1 MRGRRAV
8 VPLFTLM
15 LAALLE
21 LSSVA
26 ARSFTF
32 GDAEAAQA
40 PAATELTGVE
50 VGRNA
55 DGVTVTL
62 KGNGKLAYGTLQEA
76 DRPPLRLVVDFPGVR
91 PNVPPATP
99 GQGALRRVRVAL
111 NNPNP
116 LVTRVVLDLDVKV
129 TYSVKSSPDGREVT
143 VQLAGPAGEAAPVE
157 TTARAAAPVEA
168 TAPATGAA
176 SAASRLTGV
185 VVGSAPEGVTLTL
198 RGNGRLPMAEIEE
211 AKDAPAR
218 LVLSFPGVRPAVTAL
233 TNVKKGIVD
242 RVRVAAAT
250 GTPGTSRVV
259 VEMSKQYAYRVQPD
273 AANARNVVV
282 TIGDPAALG
291 STPADFTL
299 AKALTG
305 TSAPAAARAATA
317 TATAAAAAPAAS
329 VTRTARVEP
338 PVQERKAGDMAPR
351 RFTGHPISLD
361 FQGVDLRA
369 VLRTF
374 AEITGLNLVIDPE
387 VKGIVDVSLHEVP
400 WDHALDIILRANQL
414 DYTVEGT
421 IVRIAPIETLQ
432 KEGESRRKLAEEQA
446 LSGELVTVTKTLS
459 YAKAADLSALLLRT
473 ALTKRAS
480 IQVDPRTNNLI
491 ITDLQAGIDRTNAL
505 LVDLD
510 APQPQVEIE
519 ARIVRTTKS
528 FAKELGILWGFG
540 GSASPEFGNTTP
552 LSFPNTVQSLGKAG
566 HVNDQ
571 SADFAKLHLGALNGA
586 FQIDAALSALETDRK
601 VQILLKPRVVT
612 QNNIKATITRG
623 QEIPYTTLTSA
634 PSLGDNLIVQQVPQ
648 VSFKTAALTLAVL
661 PRISAS
667 GTVILEVD
675 VDNGSPGDV
684 ELNGNRSINTQR
696 VQTTVLVKDQGTTVI
711 GGIYETNELSQG
723 DRTPGLSRVP
733 FIGNLFKRNNSISD
747 EGELLIFITPRIL
760 KSGEAV
766 AAKTNPVNGAGK

>member
-8 VPLFTLM
+8 VPLITLM
-15 LAALLE
+15 LATLLE

-26 ARSFTF
+26 AKSITF
-32 GDAEAAQA
+32 GEAQAAQA

-129 TYSVKSSPDGREVT
+129 TYSVKASPDGREVT
-143 VQLAGPAGEAAPVE
+143 VVLAGPAGEQTAAEPARTAPV
-157 TTARAAAPVEA
+157 AAPVEA
-168 TAPATGAA
+168 APAAA
-176 SAASRLTGV
+176 TAVANRLTGV
-185 VVGSAPEGVTLTL
+185 AVGSAPEGVTLTL
-198 RGNGRLPMAEIEE
+198 RGNGKLPAAEIEE
-211 AKDAPAR
+211 GKDAPPR
-218 LVLSFPGVRPAVTAL
+218 LVLSFAGVRPATTAL
-233 TNVKKGIVD
+233 TNIKKGLVD
-242 RVRVAAAT
+242 RVRVAAN
-250 GTPGTSRVV
+250 GTPGSTRVV
-259 VEMSKQYAYRVQPD
+259 LEMTGQYAYRVQPD
-273 AANARNVVV
+273 AVNGRNVVV

-291 STPADFTL
+291 STPADFTV
-299 AKALTG
+299 AKSVG
-305 TSAPAAARAATA
+305 TAGATVSTAAVRTPAA
-317 TATAAAAAPAAS
+317 P
-329 VTRTARVEP
+329 VTRTTRTEP
-338 PVQERKAGDMAPR
+338 AVAERKAGDMTPR

-387 VKGIVDVSLHEVP
+387 VKGVVDVSLHEVP

-432 KEGESRRKLAEEQA
+432 KEGEARRKLADEQA

-459 YAKAADLSALLLRT
+459 YAKAADLAPLLLRT
-473 ALTKRAS
+473 ALTKRSS

-491 ITDLQAGIDRTNAL
+491 ITDLQSGIDRATAL

-510 APQPQVEIE
+510 APQAQVEIE
-519 ARIVRTTKS
+519 ARIVRTTKD
-528 FAKELGILWGFG
+528 FAKELGIQWGFG
-540 GSASPEFGNTTP
+540 GAAAPELGNTTP
-552 LSFPNTVQSLGKAG
+552 FAFPNSVRALGQAG
-566 HVNDQ
+566 SVNLQ
-571 SADFAKLHLGALNGA
+571 GADFGKISLGALNGA
-586 FQIDAALSALETDRK
+586 FSIDASLSALETEGK
-601 VQILLKPRVVT
+601 VQVLLKPRVVT

-623 QEIPYTTLTSA
+623 EEIPYTTLTA
-634 PSLGDNLIVQQVPQ
+634 IPQGGDGVNIVQQVPQ

-675 VDNGSPGDV
+675 VDNGSRGTVQP
-684 ELNGNRSINTQR
+684 NGNISVNTQR

-711 GGIYETNELSQG
+711 GGIYETLETRTQ

-733 FIGNLFKRNNSISD
+733 FIGNFFKRNESSSN
-747 EGELLIFITPRIL
+747 EGELLVFITPRIL
-760 KSGEAV
+760 KSAEAV
-766 AAKTNPVNGAGK
+766 TAQTNPVNGAGK

>member
-8 VPLFTLM
+8 VPLITLM
-15 LAALLE
+15 LATLLE

-26 ARSFTF
+26 AKSITF
-32 GDAEAAQA
+32 GEAQAAQA

-129 TYSVKSSPDGREVT
+129 TYSVKPSPDGREVT
-143 VQLAGPAGEAAPVE
+143 LVLASPSGEQTAADPAHAAPM
-157 TTARAAAPVEA
+157 AAPVEA
-168 TAPATGAA
+168 AAAAAPAVAN
-176 SAASRLTGV
+176 RLTGV
-185 VVGSAPEGVTLTL
+185 TVGSAPEGVTLTL
-198 RGNGRLPMAEIEE
+198 RGNGKLPAAEIEE
-211 AKDAPAR
+211 GKDAPPR
-218 LVLSFPGVRPAVTAL
+218 LVLSFAGVRPATTAL
-233 TNVKKGIVD
+233 TNIKKGLVD
-242 RVRVAAAT
+242 RVRVAAN
-250 GTPGTSRVV
+250 GTPGSTRVV
-259 VEMSKQYAYRVQPD
+259 LEMTGQYAYRVQPD
-273 AANARNVVV
+273 AVNGRNVVV

-291 STPADFTL
+291 STPADFTV
-299 AKALTG
+299 AKSVG
-305 TSAPAAARAATA
+305 TAGATVSTAAVRTPAA
-317 TATAAAAAPAAS
+317 P
-329 VTRTARVEP
+329 VTRTTRTEP
-338 PVQERKAGDMAPR
+338 AVAERKAGDMTPR

-387 VKGIVDVSLHEVP
+387 VKGVVDVSLHEVP

-421 IVRIAPIETLQ
+421 IVRIAPIDTLQ
-432 KEGESRRKLAEEQA
+432 KEGEARRRLADEQA

-459 YAKAADLSALLLRT
+459 YAKAADLAPLLLRT
-473 ALTKRAS
+473 ALTKRSS

-491 ITDLQAGIDRTNAL
+491 ITDLQSGIDRATAL

-510 APQPQVEIE
+510 APQAQVEIE
-519 ARIVRTTKS
+519 ARIVRTTKD
-528 FAKELGILWGFG
+528 FAKELGIQWGFG
-540 GSASPEFGNTTP
+540 GAAAPELGNTTP
-552 LSFPNTVQSLGKAG
+552 FAFPNSVRALGQAG
-566 HVNDQ
+566 SVNLQ
-571 SADFAKLHLGALNGA
+571 GADFGKISLGALNGA
-586 FQIDAALSALETDRK
+586 FSIDASLSALETEGK
-601 VQILLKPRVVT
+601 VQVLLKPRVVT

-623 QEIPYTTLTSA
+623 EEIPYTTLTA
-634 PSLGDNLIVQQVPQ
+634 IPQGGDGVNIVQQVPQ

-675 VDNGSPGDV
+675 VDNGSRGTV
-684 ELNGNRSINTQR
+684 QANGNISVNTQR

-711 GGIYETNELSQG
+711 GGIYETLETRTQ

-733 FIGNLFKRNNSISD
+733 FIGNFFKRNESSSN
-747 EGELLIFITPRIL
+747 EGELLVFITPRIL
-760 KSGEAV
+760 KSAEAV
-766 AAKTNPVNGAGK
+766 TAQTNPVNGAGK

>member
-1 MRGRRAV
+1 
-8 VPLFTLM
+8 M
-15 LAALLE
+15 LATLLE

-26 ARSFTF
+26 ARSVTF
-32 GDAEAAQA
+32 GEAQASQA

-62 KGNGKLAYGTLQEA
+62 RGNGKLAYGTLQEA

-129 TYSVKSSPDGREVT
+129 TYSVKASPDGREVT
-143 VQLAGPAGEAAPVE
+143 VVLAGPAGEQTAAEPSRS
-157 TTARAAAPVEA
+157 APAPVEA
-168 TAPATGAA
+168 SASSTPAAA
-176 SAASRLTGV
+176 TRLTGV
-185 VVGSAPEGVTLTL
+185 TVGSAPEGVTLTL
-198 RGNGRLPMAEIEE
+198 KGNGQLPVGEIEE
-211 AKDAPAR
+211 AKDAPPR
-218 LVLSFPGVRPAVTAL
+218 LVLSFPGVRPGVTAL
-233 TNVKKGIVD
+233 TTVKKGIVD
-242 RVRVAAAT
+242 RVRVAAAA
-250 GTPGTSRVV
+250 GSPGTTRVV
-259 VEMSKQYAYRVQPD
+259 VEMAKQYAYRVSPD
-273 AANARNVVV
+273 ATGRNVVV
-282 TIGDPAALG
+282 TVGDPSALG

-305 TSAPAAARAATA
+305 T
-317 TATAAAAAPAAS
+317 AAPAA
-329 VTRTARVEP
+329 TARVSTPAAPAAPLRTPRVEQQ
-338 PVQERKAGDMAPR
+338 VQERKAGDMAPR

-421 IVRIAPIETLQ
+421 IVRIAPIDTLQ
-432 KEGESRRKLAEEQA
+432 KEGEARRKLADEQA

-459 YAKAADLSALLLRT
+459 YAKAADVAPLLLRT

-491 ITDLQAGIDRTNAL
+491 ITDLQAGIDRSVAL

-519 ARIVRTTKS
+519 ARIVRTTKD
-528 FAKELGILWGFG
+528 FAKELGIQWGFG
-540 GSASPEFGNTTP
+540 GAAAPEFSNTTP
-552 LSFPNTVQSLGKAG
+552 LAFPNTIRSNGAAG
-566 HVNDQ
+566 SIDTQ
-571 SADFAKLHLGALNGA
+571 KDFAKISLGALNGA
-586 FQIDAALSALETDRK
+586 FGIDAALSALETEGK
-601 VQILLKPRVVT
+601 VQVLLKPRVVT

-623 QEIPYTTLTSA
+623 EEIPYTTLTAA
-634 PSLGDNLIVQQVPQ
+634 PAGGDGVSIIQQVPQ

-661 PRISAS
+661 PRISAT
-667 GTVILEVD
+667 GTVILEID
-675 VDNGSPGDV
+675 VDNGSRGTVQP
-684 ELNGNRSINTQR
+684 NGNISVNTQR

-711 GGIYETNELSQG
+711 GGIYETLETRQQ

-733 FIGNLFKRNNSISD
+733 FIGNLFKRNNSTSN
-747 EGELLIFITPRIL
+747 EGELLVFITPRIL
-760 KSGEAV
+760 KNAEAV
-766 AAKTNPVNGAGK
+766 TAQTNMINGAGK

>member
-8 VPLFTLM
+8 VPLLTLM
-15 LAALLE
+15 LATLLE

-26 ARSFTF
+26 AKSFTF
-32 GDAEAAQA
+32 GEAQAAQA

-62 KGNGKLAYGTLQEA
+62 RGNGRLAYGTLQEA

-129 TYSVKSSPDGREVT
+129 TYSVKASPDGREVT
-143 VQLAGPAGEAAPVE
+143 VVLAGPSGEQTAVE
-157 TTARAAAPVEA
+157 PSRSAPVEA
-168 TAPATGAA
+168 TPVAATTGAVA
-176 SAASRLTGV
+176 NRLTGV
-185 VVGSAPEGVTLTL
+185 AVGSAPEGVTLTL
-198 RGNGRLPMAEIEE
+198 RGNGKLPSAEVEE
-211 AKDAPAR
+211 AKDAPR
-218 LVLSFPGVRPAVTAL
+218 LVLSFAGVRPATSAL
-233 TNVKKGIVD
+233 TNIKKGLVE
-242 RVRVAAAT
+242 RVRVAANGA
-250 GTPGTSRVV
+250 PGSTRVV
-259 VEMSKQYAYRVQPD
+259 LEMSKQYAYRVQPD
-273 AANARNVVV
+273 AVNGRNVVV

-291 STPADFTL
+291 TTPADFTL
-299 AKALTG
+299 AKAVS
-305 TSAPAAARAATA
+305 TSG
-317 TATAAAAAPAAS
+317 ATAATVRTPAAT
-329 VTRTARVEP
+329 VTRTTRTEP
-338 PVQERKAGDMAPR
+338 TVAERKAGDMTPR

-387 VKGIVDVSLHEVP
+387 VKGVVDVSLHEVP

-421 IVRIAPIETLQ
+421 IVRIAPIETLRT
-432 KEGESRRKLAEEQA
+432 EGESRRKLAEEQA

-459 YAKAADLSALLLRT
+459 YAKAADVAPLLLRT
-473 ALTKRAS
+473 ALTKRSS

-491 ITDLQAGIDRTNAL
+491 ITDLQAGLDRAVTL

-519 ARIVRTTKS
+519 ARIVRTTKD
-528 FAKELGILWGFG
+528 FAKELGIQWGFG
-540 GSASPEFGNTTP
+540 GAAAPELGNTTP
-552 LSFPNTVQSLGKAG
+552 LAFPNSVRANGVAG
-566 HVNDQ
+566 STNQ
-571 SADFAKLHLGALNGA
+571 TGADFGKITLGALNGA
-586 FQIDAALSALETDRK
+586 LTIDAALSALETEGK
-601 VQILLKPRVVT
+601 VQVLLKPRVVT

-623 QEIPYTTLTSA
+623 EEIPYTTLTA
-634 PSLGDNLIVQQVPQ
+634 VPQGGDGIQIVQQVPQ
-648 VSFKTAALTLAVL
+648 VSFKIAALTLAVL

-675 VDNGSPGDV
+675 VDNGSRGTV
-684 ELNGNRSINTQR
+684 QANGNISVNTQR

-711 GGIYETNELSQG
+711 GGIYETLETRSQ

-733 FIGNLFKRNNSISD
+733 FIGNFFKRNSSSSN
-747 EGELLIFITPRIL
+747 EGELLVFITPRIL
-760 KSGEAV
+760 KNAEAV
-766 AAKTNPVNGAGK
+766 AAQTNPVNGAGK

>member
-8 VPLFTLM
+8 VPLITLM
-15 LAALLE
+15 LATLLE

-26 ARSFTF
+26 AKSITF
-32 GDAEAAQA
+32 GEAQASQA

-129 TYSVKSSPDGREVT
+129 TYSVKASPDGREVT
-143 VQLAGPAGEAAPVE
+143 VVLAGPAGEQTAAEPARTAPV
-157 TTARAAAPVEA
+157 AAPVEA
-168 TAPATGAA
+168 APAAA
-176 SAASRLTGV
+176 TAVANRLTGV
-185 VVGSAPEGVTLTL
+185 AVGSAPEGVTLTL
-198 RGNGRLPMAEIEE
+198 RGNGKLPVAEVEE
-211 AKDAPAR
+211 GKDAPR
-218 LVLSFPGVRPAVTAL
+218 LVLSFAGVRPATTAL
-233 TNVKKGIVD
+233 TNIKKGLVD
-242 RVRVAAAT
+242 RVRVAAN
-250 GTPGTSRVV
+250 GTPGSTRVV
-259 VEMSKQYAYRVQPD
+259 LEMTGQYAYRVQPD
-273 AANARNVVV
+273 AVNGRNVVV

-291 STPADFTL
+291 STPADFTV
-299 AKALTG
+299 AKSVG
-305 TSAPAAARAATA
+305 TAGATVSTAAVRTPAA
-317 TATAAAAAPAAS
+317 P
-329 VTRTARVEP
+329 VTRTTRTEP
-338 PVQERKAGDMAPR
+338 AVAERKAGDMTPR

-387 VKGIVDVSLHEVP
+387 VKGVVDVSLHEVP

-432 KEGESRRKLAEEQA
+432 KEGEARRKLADEQA

-459 YAKAADLSALLLRT
+459 YAKAADLAPLLLRT
-473 ALTKRAS
+473 ALTKRSS
-480 IQVDPRTNNLI
+480 IQVDPRTNNII
-491 ITDLQAGIDRTNAL
+491 ITDLQAGIDRAVAL

-519 ARIVRTTKS
+519 ARIVRTTKN
-528 FAKELGILWGFG
+528 FAKELGLQWNFG
-540 GSASPEFGNTTP
+540 GAAAPELGNTTP
-552 LSFPNTVQSLGKAG
+552 LAFPNSVRATARTANVNSQADTVGKISLGSL
-566 HVNDQ
+566 N
-571 SADFAKLHLGALNGA
+571 GALN
-586 FQIDAALSALETDRK
+586 IDVALSALETEGK
-601 VQILLKPRVVT
+601 VQVLLKPRVVT

-623 QEIPYTTLTSA
+623 EEIPYTTLTA
-634 PSLGDNLIVQQVPQ
+634 VPSGGDGFSIIQQVPQ
-648 VSFKTAALTLAVL
+648 VSFKVAALTLAVL

-675 VDNGSPGDV
+675 VDNGSRGTV
-684 ELNGNRSINTQR
+684 QANGNISVNTQR

-711 GGIYETNELSQG
+711 GGIYETLEARSQ

-733 FIGNLFKRNNSISD
+733 FIGSFFKRNESSSN

-760 KSGEAV
+760 KNAEAV
-766 AAKTNPVNGAGK
+766 AAQTNPVNGAGK

>member
-8 VPLFTLM
+8 VPLITLM
-15 LAALLE
+15 LATLLE

-26 ARSFTF
+26 AKSITF
-32 GDAEAAQA
+32 GEAQAAQA

-129 TYSVKSSPDGREVT
+129 TYSVKPSPDGREVT
-143 VQLAGPAGEAAPVE
+143 LVLASPSGEQTAAEPAHAAPM
-157 TTARAAAPVEA
+157 AAPVEA
-168 TAPATGAA
+168 APAAA
-176 SAASRLTGV
+176 AAPAVANRLTGV
-185 VVGSAPEGVTLTL
+185 TVGSAPEGVTLTL
-198 RGNGRLPMAEIEE
+198 RGNGKLPAAEIEE
-211 AKDAPAR
+211 GKDAPPR
-218 LVLSFPGVRPAVTAL
+218 LVLSFAGVRPATTAL
-233 TNVKKGIVD
+233 TNIKKGLVD
-242 RVRVAAAT
+242 RVRVAAN
-250 GTPGTSRVV
+250 GTPGSTRVV
-259 VEMSKQYAYRVQPD
+259 LEMTGQYAYRVQPD
-273 AANARNVVV
+273 AVNGRNVVV

-291 STPADFTL
+291 STPADFTV
-299 AKALTG
+299 AKSVG
-305 TSAPAAARAATA
+305 TAGATVSTAAVRTPAA
-317 TATAAAAAPAAS
+317 P
-329 VTRTARVEP
+329 VTRTTRTEP
-338 PVQERKAGDMAPR
+338 AVAERKAGDMTPR

-387 VKGIVDVSLHEVP
+387 VKGVVDVSLHEVP

-432 KEGESRRKLAEEQA
+432 KEGEARRKLADEQA

-459 YAKAADLSALLLRT
+459 YAKAADLAPLLLRT
-473 ALTKRAS
+473 ALTKRSS
-480 IQVDPRTNNLI
+480 IQVDPRTNNII
-491 ITDLQAGIDRTNAL
+491 ITDLQAGIDRAVAL
-505 LVDLD
+505 LIDLD

-519 ARIVRTTKS
+519 ARIVRTTKN
-528 FAKELGILWGFG
+528 FAKELGLQWNFG
-540 GSASPEFGNTTP
+540 GAAAPELGNTTP
-552 LSFPNTVQSLGKAG
+552 LAFPNSVRATARTANVNSQADTVGKISLGSL
-566 HVNDQ
+566 N
-571 SADFAKLHLGALNGA
+571 GALN
-586 FQIDAALSALETDRK
+586 IDVALSALETEGK

-623 QEIPYTTLTSA
+623 QEIPYTTLTAA
-634 PSLGDNLIVQQVPQ
+634 PQGGDGVTLVQQVPQ
-648 VSFKTAALTLAVL
+648 VSFKTAALTLQVL

-667 GTVILEVD
+667 GTVILDVD
-675 VDNGSPGDV
+675 VDNGSPGDI
-684 ELNGNRSINTQR
+684 EANGNRSINTQR

-711 GGIYETNELSQG
+711 GGIYETLEARSQ

-733 FIGNLFKRNNSISD
+733 FIGSFFKRNESSSN

-760 KSGEAV
+760 KNAEAV
-766 AAKTNPVNGAGK
+766 AAQTNPVNGAGK

>member
-8 VPLFTLM
+8 VPLLTLM
-15 LAALLE
+15 LATLLE

-26 ARSFTF
+26 AKSFTF
-32 GDAEAAQA
+32 GEAQAAQA

-129 TYSVKSSPDGREVT
+129 TYSVKASPDGREVT
-143 VQLAGPAGEAAPVE
+143 VVLAGPASEQTAVEPARPAP
-157 TTARAAAPVEA
+157 TMAAPVEA
-168 TAPATGAA
+168 APAAPAA
-176 SAASRLTGV
+176 TAAANRLTGV
-185 VVGSAPEGVTLTL
+185 VVGSAPEGVTLSL
-198 RGNGRLPMAEIEE
+198 RGNGKLPVAEVEE

-218 LVLSFPGVRPAVTAL
+218 LVLTFPGVRPTVAPSTI
-233 TNVKKGIVD
+233 VKKGVVD
-242 RVRVAAAT
+242 RVRVAAAN
-250 GTPGTSRVV
+250 GSSRVT

-273 AANARNVVV
+273 AVNPRNVVV

-291 STPADFTL
+291 TTPADFTL
-299 AKALTG
+299 AKAVAT
-305 TSAPAAARAATA
+305 TSAPVASATVRTATPAPAARA
-317 TATAAAAAPAAS
+317 S
-329 VTRTARVEP
+329 RMEP
-338 PVQERKAGDMAPR
+338 TVQERKAGDMTPR

-387 VKGIVDVSLHEVP
+387 VKGVVDVSLHEVP

-432 KEGESRRKLAEEQA
+432 KEGESRRRLADEQA

-459 YAKAADLSALLLRT
+459 YAKAADLAPLLLRT
-473 ALTKRAS
+473 ALTKRSS

-491 ITDLQAGIDRTNAL
+491 ITDLQAGIDRATAL

-519 ARIVRTTKS
+519 ARIVRTTKD
-528 FAKELGILWGFG
+528 FAKELGIQWGFG
-540 GSASPEFGNTTP
+540 GAAAPELGNTTP
-552 LSFPNTVQSLGKAG
+552 FAFPNSIRAGATAGKANQATENFG
-566 HVNDQ
+566 
-571 SADFAKLHLGALNGA
+571 KITLGSLNGA
-586 FQIDAALSALETDRK
+586 FGIDAALSALETDGK
-601 VQILLKPRVVT
+601 VQVLLKPRVVT

-623 QEIPYTTLTSA
+623 EEIPYVTLTA
-634 PSLGDNLIVQQVPQ
+634 PPAGGDGVTIVQQVPQ
-648 VSFKTAALTLAVL
+648 VSFKVAALTLAVL

-675 VDNGSPGDV
+675 VDNGSRGF
-684 ELNGNRSINTQR
+684 EQRNGNVSINTQR

-711 GGIYETNELSQG
+711 GGIYETLETNIQN
-723 DRTPGLSRVP
+723 RTPGLSRVP
-733 FIGNLFKRNNSISD
+733 FIGNFFKRSNTTSN
-747 EGELLIFITPRIL
+747 EGELLVFITPRIL
-760 KSGEAV
+760 KNAEAV
-766 AAKTNPVNGAGK
+766 AAQTNPVTGAGK

>member
-8 VPLFTLM
+8 VPLITLM
-15 LAALLE
+15 LATLLE

-26 ARSFTF
+26 AKSITF
-32 GDAEAAQA
+32 GEAQAAQA

-129 TYSVKSSPDGREVT
+129 TYSVKASPDGREVT
-143 VQLAGPAGEAAPVE
+143 VVLAGPSGEQTAVEPARSAPM
-157 TTARAAAPVEA
+157 AAPVEA
-168 TAPATGAA
+168 APAAATA
-176 SAASRLTGV
+176 SAVANRLTAV
-185 VVGSAPEGVTLTL
+185 TVGSAPEGVTLTL
-198 RGNGRLPMAEIEE
+198 RGNGKLPAAEVEE
-211 AKDAPAR
+211 GKDAPPR
-218 LVLSFPGVRPAVTAL
+218 LVLSFAGVRPATTAL
-233 TNVKKGIVD
+233 TNIKKGLVD
-242 RVRVAAAT
+242 RVRVAAN
-250 GTPGTSRVV
+250 GTPGSTRVV
-259 VEMSKQYAYRVQPD
+259 LEMTGQYAYRVQPD
-273 AANARNVVV
+273 AVNGRNVVV

-299 AKALTG
+299 ARSVT
-305 TSAPAAARAATA
+305 TSATPAAAATVR
-317 TATAAAAAPAAS
+317 TTAAP
-329 VTRTARVEP
+329 VTRTARTEP
-338 PVQERKAGDMAPR
+338 PVAERKAGDMSPR

-387 VKGIVDVSLHEVP
+387 VKGVVDVSLHEVP

-432 KEGESRRKLAEEQA
+432 KEGEARRKLADEQA

-459 YAKAADLSALLLRT
+459 YAKAADLAPLLLRT
-473 ALTKRAS
+473 ALTKRSS

-491 ITDLQAGIDRTNAL
+491 ITDLQAGIDRAVML

-519 ARIVRTTKS
+519 ARIVRTTKD
-528 FAKELGILWGFG
+528 FAKELGIQWGFSG
-540 GSASPEFGNTTP
+540 TAAPELGNTTP
-552 LSFPNTVQSLGKAG
+552 FAFPNTIRSGATAGKANQDVENFG
-566 HVNDQ
+566 KI
-571 SADFAKLHLGALNGA
+571 SLGALNGA
-586 FQIDAALSALETDRK
+586 FGIDAALSALETDGK
-601 VQILLKPRVVT
+601 VQVLLKPRVVT

-623 QEIPYTTLTSA
+623 EEIPYTTLTA
-634 PSLGDNLIVQQVPQ
+634 VPQGGDGFSIIQQVPQ
-648 VSFKTAALTLAVL
+648 VSFKVAALTLAVL

-675 VDNGSPGDV
+675 VDNGSRGTV
-684 ELNGNRSINTQR
+684 QANGNISVNTQR

-711 GGIYETNELSQG
+711 GGIYETLETRTQ

-733 FIGNLFKRNNSISD
+733 FIGNFFKRNESSSN
-747 EGELLIFITPRIL
+747 EGELLVFITPRIL
-760 KSGEAV
+760 KSAEAV
-766 AAKTNPVNGAGK
+766 TAQTNPVNGAGK

>member
-32 GDAEAAQA
+32 GEVQAAQA

-143 VQLAGPAGEAAPVE
+143 VQLAGPAGDAAPVE

-168 TAPATGAA
+168 AAPATGAA
-176 SAASRLTGV
+176 AAASRLTGV

-198 RGNGRLPMAEIEE
+198 RGNGRLPAAEVEE
-211 AKDAPAR
+211 SKDAPAR
-218 LVLSFPGVRPAVTAL
+218 LVLSFPGVRPGVTAL

-242 RVRVAAAT
+242 RVRVAAAS
-250 GTPGTSRVV
+250 GSPGTTRVV

-273 AANARNVVV
+273 AANARNLVV

-305 TSAPAAARAATA
+305 TSAPAAARAT
-317 TATAAAAAPAAS
+317 TAAAPATSA
-329 VTRTARVEP
+329 ARAAQP
-338 PVQERKAGDMAPR
+338 QVQERKAGDMGPR

-421 IVRIAPIETLQ
+421 IVRIAPIDTLQ

-459 YAKAADLSALLLRT
+459 YAKAADLTNLLVRT

-491 ITDLQAGIDRTNAL
+491 ITDLQAGIDRANQL

-528 FAKELGILWGFG
+528 FAKELGILWGFS
-540 GSASPEFGNTTP
+540 GSAAPEFGNTTP
-552 LSFPNTVQSLGKAG
+552 LSFPNTVRSFGQAG
-566 HVNDQ
+566 SVNDQ
-571 SADFAKLHLGALNGA
+571 SADFAKIRLGALNGA
-586 FQIDAALSALETDRK
+586 FTIDAALSALETDRK
-601 VQILLKPRVVT
+601 IQILLKPRVVT

-623 QEIPYTTLTSA
+623 QEIPYTTLSA
-634 PSLGDNLIVQQVPQ
+634 SPGLGDSLIVQQVPQ

-675 VDNGSPGDV
+675 VDNGSPGDI

-711 GGIYETNELSQG
+711 GGIYETNELHQG

-747 EGELLIFITPRIL
+747 EGELLVFITPRIL
-760 KSGEAV
+760 KNAEAV

>member
-8 VPLFTLM
+8 VPLITLM
-15 LAALLE
+15 LATLLE

-26 ARSFTF
+26 AKSVTF
-32 GDAEAAQA
+32 GEAQASQA

-129 TYSVKSSPDGREVT
+129 TYSVKASPDGREVT
-143 VQLAGPAGEAAPVE
+143 VVLAGPAGEQTAAEPARTAPV
-157 TTARAAAPVEA
+157 AAPVEA
-168 TAPATGAA
+168 APAAA
-176 SAASRLTGV
+176 TAVANRLTGV
-185 VVGSAPEGVTLTL
+185 AVGSAPEGVTLTL
-198 RGNGRLPMAEIEE
+198 RGNGKLPVAEVEE
-211 AKDAPAR
+211 GKDAPR
-218 LVLSFPGVRPAVTAL
+218 LVLSFAGVRPATTAL
-233 TNVKKGIVD
+233 TNIKKGLVD
-242 RVRVAAAT
+242 RVRVAAN
-250 GTPGTSRVV
+250 GTPGSTRVV
-259 VEMSKQYAYRVQPD
+259 LEMTGQYAYRVQPD
-273 AANARNVVV
+273 AVNGRNVVV

-291 STPADFTL
+291 STPADFTV
-299 AKALTG
+299 AKSVG
-305 TSAPAAARAATA
+305 TAGATVSTAAVRTPAA
-317 TATAAAAAPAAS
+317 P
-329 VTRTARVEP
+329 VTRTTRTEP
-338 PVQERKAGDMAPR
+338 AVAERKAGDMTPR

-387 VKGIVDVSLHEVP
+387 VKGVVDVSLHEVP

-432 KEGESRRKLAEEQA
+432 KEGEARRKLADEQA

-459 YAKAADLSALLLRT
+459 YAKAADLAPLLLRT
-473 ALTKRAS
+473 ALTKRSS
-480 IQVDPRTNNLI
+480 IQVDPRTNNII
-491 ITDLQAGIDRTNAL
+491 ITDLQAGIDRAVAL

-519 ARIVRTTKS
+519 ARIVRTTKN
-528 FAKELGILWGFG
+528 FAKELGLQWNFG
-540 GSASPEFGNTTP
+540 GAAAPELGNTTP
-552 LSFPNTVQSLGKAG
+552 LAFPNSVRATARTANVNSQADTVGKISLGSL
-566 HVNDQ
+566 N
-571 SADFAKLHLGALNGA
+571 GALN
-586 FQIDAALSALETDRK
+586 IDVALSALETEGK

-623 QEIPYTTLTSA
+623 QEIPYTTLTAA
-634 PSLGDNLIVQQVPQ
+634 PQGGDGVTLVQQVPQ
-648 VSFKTAALTLAVL
+648 VSFKTAALTLQVL

-667 GTVILEVD
+667 GTVILDVD
-675 VDNGSPGDV
+675 VDNGSPGDI
-684 ELNGNRSINTQR
+684 EANGNRSINTQR

-711 GGIYETNELSQG
+711 GGIYETLEARSQ

-733 FIGNLFKRNNSISD
+733 FIGSFFKRNESSSN

-760 KSGEAV
+760 KNAEAV
-766 AAKTNPVNGAGK
+766 AAQTNPVNGAGK

>member
-8 VPLFTLM
+8 VPLLTLM
-15 LAALLE
+15 LASLLE

-26 ARSFTF
+26 AKSFTF
-32 GDAEAAQA
+32 GEAQASQA

-62 KGNGKLAYGTLQEA
+62 KGNGRLAYGTLQEA

-129 TYSVKSSPDGREVT
+129 TYSVKASPDGREVT
-143 VQLAGPAGEAAPVE
+143 VVLAGPSGELTAATPSMAVPVEAAP
-157 TTARAAAPVEA
+157 AAG
-168 TAPATGAA
+168 TGAVA
-176 SAASRLTGV
+176 NRLTGV
-185 VVGSAPEGVTLTL
+185 AVGSAPEGVTLTL
-198 RGNGRLPMAEIEE
+198 RGNGKLPAAEVEE
-211 AKDAPAR
+211 AKDGPPR
-218 LVLSFPGVRPAVTAL
+218 LVLSFAGVRPATSAL
-233 TNVKKGIVD
+233 TNIKKGLVD
-242 RVRVAAAT
+242 RVRVAAN
-250 GTPGTSRVV
+250 GTPGSTRVV
-259 VEMSKQYAYRVQPD
+259 LEMSKQYAYRVQPD
-273 AANARNVVV
+273 AVNGRNVVV

-291 STPADFTL
+291 TTPADFTL
-299 AKALTG
+299 AKALT
-305 TSAPAAARAATA
+305 TSAAPTAAVRTPAAA
-317 TATAAAAAPAAS
+317 
-329 VTRTARVEP
+329 VTRTTRTEP
-338 PVQERKAGDMAPR
+338 TVAERKAGDMSPR

-387 VKGIVDVSLHEVP
+387 VKGVVDVSLHEVP

-432 KEGESRRKLAEEQA
+432 KEGESRRKLADEQA
-446 LSGELVTVTKTLS
+446 LSGELVTITKTLS
-459 YAKAADLSALLLRT
+459 YAKAADLAPLLLRT
-473 ALTKRAS
+473 ALTKRSS

-491 ITDLQAGIDRTNAL
+491 ITDLQAGIDRAMTL

-519 ARIVRTTKS
+519 ARIVRTTKD
-528 FAKELGILWGFG
+528 FAKELGIQWGFG
-540 GSASPEFGNTTP
+540 GAAAPELGNTTP
-552 LSFPNTVQSLGKAG
+552 FAFPNSVRANGNAG
-566 HVNDQ
+566 AVNQ
-571 SADFAKLHLGALNGA
+571 QGADFGRITLGALNGA
-586 FQIDAALSALETDRK
+586 FTIDAALSALETDGK
-601 VQILLKPRVVT
+601 VQVLLKPRVVT

-623 QEIPYTTLTSA
+623 EEIPYTTLTA
-634 PSLGDNLIVQQVPQ
+634 IPQGGDGVNIVQQVPQ
-648 VSFKTAALTLAVL
+648 VSFKTAALSLAVL

-675 VDNGSPGDV
+675 VDNGSRGTV
-684 ELNGNRSINTQR
+684 QANGNISVNTQR

-711 GGIYETNELSQG
+711 GGIYETLETRSQ

-733 FIGNLFKRNNSISD
+733 FIGSFFKRNSSSSN
-747 EGELLIFITPRIL
+747 EGELLVFITPRIL
-760 KSGEAV
+760 KNAEAV
-766 AAKTNPVNGAGK
+766 AAQTNPVIGAGK

>member
-8 VPLFTLM
+8 VPLITLM
-15 LAALLE
+15 LATLLE

-26 ARSFTF
+26 AKSVTF
-32 GDAEAAQA
+32 GEAQASQA

-129 TYSVKSSPDGREVT
+129 TYSVKPSPDGREVT
-143 VQLAGPAGEAAPVE
+143 LVLASPSGEQTAAEPAHAAPM
-157 TTARAAAPVEA
+157 AAPVEA
-168 TAPATGAA
+168 AAAAAPAVAN
-176 SAASRLTGV
+176 RLTGV
-185 VVGSAPEGVTLTL
+185 TVGSAPEGVTLTL
-198 RGNGRLPMAEIEE
+198 RGNGKLPAAEIEE
-211 AKDAPAR
+211 GKDAPPR
-218 LVLSFPGVRPAVTAL
+218 LVLSFAGVRPATTAL
-233 TNVKKGIVD
+233 TNIKKGLVD
-242 RVRVAAAT
+242 RVRVAAN
-250 GTPGTSRVV
+250 GTPGSTRVV
-259 VEMSKQYAYRVQPD
+259 LEMTGQYAYRVQPD
-273 AANARNVVV
+273 AVNGRNVVV

-291 STPADFTL
+291 STPADFTV
-299 AKALTG
+299 AKSVG
-305 TSAPAAARAATA
+305 TAGATVSTAAVRTPAA
-317 TATAAAAAPAAS
+317 P
-329 VTRTARVEP
+329 VTRTTRTEP
-338 PVQERKAGDMAPR
+338 AVAERKAGDMTPR

-387 VKGIVDVSLHEVP
+387 VKGVVDVSLHEVP

-432 KEGESRRKLAEEQA
+432 KEGEARRKLADEQA

-459 YAKAADLSALLLRT
+459 YAKAADLAPLLLRT
-473 ALTKRAS
+473 ALTKRSS
-480 IQVDPRTNNLI
+480 IQVDPRTNNII
-491 ITDLQAGIDRTNAL
+491 ITDLQAGIDRAVAL
-505 LVDLD
+505 LIDLD

-519 ARIVRTTKS
+519 ARIVRTTKN
-528 FAKELGILWGFG
+528 FAKELGLQWNFG
-540 GSASPEFGNTTP
+540 GAAAPELGNTTP
-552 LSFPNTVQSLGKAG
+552 LAFPNSVRATARTANVNSQADTVGKISLGSL
-566 HVNDQ
+566 N
-571 SADFAKLHLGALNGA
+571 GALN
-586 FQIDAALSALETDRK
+586 IDVALSALETEGK

-623 QEIPYTTLTSA
+623 QEIPYTTLTAA
-634 PSLGDNLIVQQVPQ
+634 PQGGDGVTLVQQVPQ
-648 VSFKTAALTLAVL
+648 VSFKTAALTLQVL

-667 GTVILEVD
+667 GTVILDVD
-675 VDNGSPGDV
+675 VDNGSPGDI
-684 ELNGNRSINTQR
+684 EANGNRSINTQR

-711 GGIYETNELSQG
+711 GGIYETLEARSQ

-733 FIGNLFKRNNSISD
+733 FIGSFFKRNESSSN

-760 KSGEAV
+760 KNAEAV
-766 AAKTNPVNGAGK
+766 AAQTNPVNGAGK

>member
-1 MRGRRAV
+1 
-8 VPLFTLM
+8 
-15 LAALLE
+15 

-26 ARSFTF
+26 AKSFTF
-32 GDAEAAQA
+32 GEAQAAQA

-62 KGNGKLAYGTLQEA
+62 RGNGKLAYGTLQEA

-129 TYSVKSSPDGREVT
+129 TYSVKASPDGREVT
-143 VQLAGPAGEAAPVE
+143 VQLAGPSSEQTAVEPARPAP
-157 TTARAAAPVEA
+157 TMAAPVEA
-168 TAPATGAA
+168 TPVAPAATAA
-176 SAASRLTGV
+176 ANRLTGV

-198 RGNGRLPMAEIEE
+198 RGNGKLPVAEVSE
-211 AKDAPAR
+211 AQDAPAR

-233 TNVKKGIVD
+233 TNVKKGVVD
-242 RVRVAAAT
+242 RVRVAAN
-250 GTPGTSRVV
+250 GTPGSTRVV

-273 AANARNVVV
+273 AVNPRNVVV

-299 AKALTG
+299 AKAVTA
-305 TSAPAAARAATA
+305 TSAAPTAGASATVR
-317 TATAAAAAPAAS
+317 TPAAS
-329 VTRTARVEP
+329 VTRTTRTEP
-338 PVQERKAGDMAPR
+338 TVQERKAGDMTPR

-387 VKGIVDVSLHEVP
+387 VKGVVDVSLHEVP

-421 IVRIAPIETLQ
+421 IVRIAPIETLRT
-432 KEGESRRKLAEEQA
+432 EGEARRKLAEEQA

-459 YAKAADLSALLLRT
+459 YAKAADIAPLLLRT
-473 ALTKRAS
+473 ALTKRSS

-491 ITDLQAGIDRTNAL
+491 ITDLQAGIDRSTAL
-505 LVDLD
+505 LLDLD

-519 ARIVRTTKS
+519 ARIVRTTKD
-528 FAKELGILWGFG
+528 FAKELGIQWGFG
-540 GSASPEFGNTTP
+540 AAAAPELGNTTP
-552 LSFPNTVQSLGKAG
+552 FAFPNTVRAG
-566 HVNDQ
+566 GSAGSVNQ
-571 SADFAKLHLGALNGA
+571 TGADFGKISLGALNGA
-586 FQIDAALSALETDRK
+586 FGIDASLSALETEGK
-601 VQILLKPRVVT
+601 VQVLLKPRVVT

-623 QEIPYTTLTSA
+623 EEIPYTTLTA
-634 PSLGDNLIVQQVPQ
+634 VPSGGDGFSIIQQVPQ
-648 VSFKTAALTLAVL
+648 VSFKIAALTLAVL

-675 VDNGSPGDV
+675 VDNGSRGTIQA
-684 ELNGNRSINTQR
+684 NGNISVNTQR

-711 GGIYETNELSQG
+711 GGIYETLETRIQ

-733 FIGNLFKRNNSISD
+733 FIGNFFKRNQNTSN
-747 EGELLIFITPRIL
+747 EGELLVFITPRIL
-760 KSGEAV
+760 KSAEAV
-766 AAKTNPVNGAGK
+766 TARTNPVNGAGK

>member
-8 VPLFTLM
+8 VPLLTLM
-15 LAALLE
+15 LATLLE

-26 ARSFTF
+26 AKSFTF
-32 GDAEAAQA
+32 GEAQASQA

-62 KGNGKLAYGTLQEA
+62 KGNGRLAYGTLQEA

-91 PNVPPATP
+91 PNVAAATP

-129 TYSVKSSPDGREVT
+129 TYSVKASPDGREVM
-143 VQLAGPAGEAAPVE
+143 VVLAGPSGEQTAVEPARSAPM
-157 TTARAAAPVEA
+157 AAPVEA
-168 TAPATGAA
+168 APAAGAVA
-176 SAASRLTGV
+176 NRLTGV
-185 VVGSAPEGVTLTL
+185 TVGSAPEGVTLTL
-198 RGNGRLPMAEIEE
+198 RGNGKLPAAAVEE
-211 AKDAPAR
+211 GKDAPPR
-218 LVLSFPGVRPAVTAL
+218 LVLSFAGVRPATAAL
-233 TNVKKGIVD
+233 TNVKKGLVD
-242 RVRVAAAT
+242 RVRVAANGA
-250 GTPGTSRVV
+250 PGSTRVV
-259 VEMSKQYAYRVQPD
+259 LEMSKQYAYRVQPD
-273 AANARNVVV
+273 AVSGRNVVV

-299 AKALTG
+299 AQGLT
-305 TSAPAAARAATA
+305 TSGATATVRTPAAA
-317 TATAAAAAPAAS
+317 
-329 VTRTARVEP
+329 VTRTTRTEP
-338 PVQERKAGDMAPR
+338 TVTERKAGDMTPR
-351 RFTGHPISLD
+351 KFTGHPISLD

-387 VKGIVDVSLHEVP
+387 VKGVVDVSLHEVP

-421 IVRIAPIETLQ
+421 IVRIAPIETLRT
-432 KEGESRRKLAEEQA
+432 EGESRRKLAEEQA
-446 LSGELVTVTKTLS
+446 LSGELLTVTKTLS
-459 YAKAADLSALLLRT
+459 YAKAADLAPLLLRT
-473 ALTKRAS
+473 ALTKRSS

-491 ITDLQAGIDRTNAL
+491 ITDLQAGIDRAVAL

-510 APQPQVEIE
+510 VPQPQVEIE
-519 ARIVRTTKS
+519 ARIVRTTKD
-528 FAKELGILWGFG
+528 FAKELGIQWGFG
-540 GSASPEFGNTTP
+540 GAAAPELGNTTP
-552 LSFPNTVQSLGKAG
+552 FAFPNSVRANGVAG
-566 HVNDQ
+566 SVNQ
-571 SADFAKLHLGALNGA
+571 TGADFGKITLGALNGA
-586 FQIDAALSALETDRK
+586 FTIDAALSALETEGK
-601 VQILLKPRVVT
+601 VQVLLKPRVVT

-623 QEIPYTTLTSA
+623 EEIPYTTLTAVPQGGEGIS
-634 PSLGDNLIVQQVPQ
+634 ITQQVPQ
-648 VSFKTAALTLAVL
+648 VSFKVAALTLAVL

-675 VDNGSPGDV
+675 VDNGSRGTV
-684 ELNGNRSINTQR
+684 QANGNISVNTQR

-711 GGIYETNELSQG
+711 GGIYETLESRTQ

-733 FIGNLFKRNNSISD
+733 FIGSFFKRNTSNSN
-747 EGELLIFITPRIL
+747 EGELLVFITPRIL
-760 KSGEAV
+760 KNTEV
-766 AAKTNPVNGAGK
+766 AAAQTNPVNGAGK

>member
-8 VPLFTLM
+8 VPLITLM
-15 LAALLE
+15 LATLLE

-26 ARSFTF
+26 AKSITF
-32 GDAEAAQA
+32 GEAQAAQA

-129 TYSVKSSPDGREVT
+129 TYSVKPSPDGREVT
-143 VQLAGPAGEAAPVE
+143 LVLASPSGEQTAAEPAHAAPM
-157 TTARAAAPVEA
+157 AAPVEA
-168 TAPATGAA
+168 AAATAPAVAN
-176 SAASRLTGV
+176 RLTGV
-185 VVGSAPEGVTLTL
+185 TVGSAPEGVTLTL
-198 RGNGRLPMAEIEE
+198 RGNGKLPAAEIEE
-211 AKDAPAR
+211 GKDAPPR
-218 LVLSFPGVRPAVTAL
+218 LVLSFAGVRPATTAL
-233 TNVKKGIVD
+233 TNIKKGLVD
-242 RVRVAAAT
+242 RVRVAAN
-250 GTPGTSRVV
+250 GTPGSTRVV
-259 VEMSKQYAYRVQPD
+259 LEMTGQYAYRVQPD
-273 AANARNVVV
+273 AVNGRNVVV

-291 STPADFTL
+291 STPADFTV
-299 AKALTG
+299 AKSVG
-305 TSAPAAARAATA
+305 TAGATVSTAAVRTPAA
-317 TATAAAAAPAAS
+317 P
-329 VTRTARVEP
+329 VTRTTRTEP
-338 PVQERKAGDMAPR
+338 AVAERKAGDMTPR

-387 VKGIVDVSLHEVP
+387 VKGVVDVSLHEVP

-432 KEGESRRKLAEEQA
+432 KEGEARRKLADEQA

-459 YAKAADLSALLLRT
+459 YAKAADLAPLLLRT
-473 ALTKRAS
+473 ALTKRSS
-480 IQVDPRTNNLI
+480 IQVDPRTNNII
-491 ITDLQAGIDRTNAL
+491 ITDLQAGIDRAVAL
-505 LVDLD
+505 LIDLD

-519 ARIVRTTKS
+519 ARIVRTTKN
-528 FAKELGILWGFG
+528 FAKELGLQWNFG
-540 GSASPEFGNTTP
+540 GAAAPELGNTTP
-552 LSFPNTVQSLGKAG
+552 LAFPNSVRATARTANVNSQADTVGKISLGSL
-566 HVNDQ
+566 N
-571 SADFAKLHLGALNGA
+571 GALN
-586 FQIDAALSALETDRK
+586 IDVALSALETEGK

-623 QEIPYTTLTSA
+623 QEIPYTTLTAA
-634 PSLGDNLIVQQVPQ
+634 PQGGDGVTLVQQVPQ
-648 VSFKTAALTLAVL
+648 VSFKTAALTLQVL

-667 GTVILEVD
+667 GTVILDVD
-675 VDNGSPGDV
+675 VDNGSPGDI
-684 ELNGNRSINTQR
+684 EANGNRSINTQR

-711 GGIYETNELSQG
+711 GGIYETLEARSQ

-733 FIGNLFKRNNSISD
+733 FIGSFFKRNESSSN

-760 KSGEAV
+760 KNAEAV
-766 AAKTNPVNGAGK
+766 AAQTNPVNGAGK

>member
-8 VPLFTLM
+8 VPLLTLM
-15 LAALLE
+15 LATLLE

-26 ARSFTF
+26 AKSFTF
-32 GDAEAAQA
+32 GEAQAAQA

-129 TYSVKSSPDGREVT
+129 TYSVKASPDGREVT
-143 VQLAGPAGEAAPVE
+143 VVLAGPSSEQTAVEPARPAP
-157 TTARAAAPVEA
+157 TMAAPVEA
-168 TAPATGAA
+168 TPVA
-176 SAASRLTGV
+176 SAVANRLTGV
-185 VVGSAPEGVTLTL
+185 AVGSAPEGVTLTL
-198 RGNGRLPMAEIEE
+198 RGNGKLPVAEVEE

-218 LVLSFPGVRPAVTAL
+218 LVLTFAGVRPAVTAL
-233 TNVKKGIVD
+233 TNVKKGVVD
-242 RVRVAAAT
+242 RVRVAGNGA
-250 GTPGTSRVV
+250 PGSTRVV

-273 AANARNVVV
+273 AVNPRNVVV
-282 TIGDPAALG
+282 TIGDPASLG

-299 AKALTG
+299 AKAVA
-305 TSAPAAARAATA
+305 TS
-317 TATAAAAAPAAS
+317 AAPAATA
-329 VTRTARVEP
+329 VVRTPAAPVARTTRTEP
-338 PVQERKAGDMAPR
+338 TVQERKAGDMSPR

-387 VKGIVDVSLHEVP
+387 VKGVVDVSLHEVP

-432 KEGESRRKLAEEQA
+432 KEGEARRRLADEQA

-459 YAKAADLSALLLRT
+459 YAKAADLAPLLLRT
-473 ALTKRAS
+473 ALTKRSS

-491 ITDLQAGIDRTNAL
+491 ITDLQAGIDRAWAL

-519 ARIVRTTKS
+519 ARIVRTTKD
-528 FAKELGILWGFG
+528 FAKELGIQWGFG
-540 GSASPEFGNTTP
+540 AAAAPELGNTTP
-552 LSFPNTVQSLGKAG
+552 FAFPNTIRAG
-566 HVNDQ
+566 GTAGTVNQ
-571 SADFAKLHLGALNGA
+571 GGADFGKISLGALNGA
-586 FQIDAALSALETDRK
+586 FSIDASLSALETEGK
-601 VQILLKPRVVT
+601 VQVLLKPRVVT

-623 QEIPYTTLTSA
+623 EEIPYTTLTA
-634 PSLGDNLIVQQVPQ
+634 VPSGGDGFSIVQQVPQ
-648 VSFKTAALTLAVL
+648 VSFKIAALTLAVL

-675 VDNGSPGDV
+675 VDNGSRGTV
-684 ELNGNRSINTQR
+684 QANGNISVNTQR

-711 GGIYETNELSQG
+711 GGIYETLETRIQE
-723 DRTPGLSRVP
+723 RTPGLSRVP
-733 FIGNLFKRNNSISD
+733 FIGNFFKRNTSTSN
-747 EGELLIFITPRIL
+747 EGELLVFITPRIL
-760 KSGEAV
+760 KSAEAV
-766 AAKTNPVNGAGK
+766 TARTNPVNGAGK

>member
-8 VPLFTLM
+8 VPLITLM
-15 LAALLE
+15 LATLLE

-26 ARSFTF
+26 AKSITF
-32 GDAEAAQA
+32 GEAQASQA

-129 TYSVKSSPDGREVT
+129 TYSVKASPDGREVT
-143 VQLAGPAGEAAPVE
+143 VVLAGPAGEQTAAEPARTAPV
-157 TTARAAAPVEA
+157 AAPVEA
-168 TAPATGAA
+168 APAAA
-176 SAASRLTGV
+176 TAVANRLTGV
-185 VVGSAPEGVTLTL
+185 AVGSAPEGVTLTL
-198 RGNGRLPMAEIEE
+198 RGNGKLPVAEVEE
-211 AKDAPAR
+211 GKDAPR
-218 LVLSFPGVRPAVTAL
+218 LVLSFAGVRPATTAL
-233 TNVKKGIVD
+233 TNIKKGLVD
-242 RVRVAAAT
+242 RVRVAAN
-250 GTPGTSRVV
+250 GTPGSTRVV
-259 VEMSKQYAYRVQPD
+259 LEMTGQYAYRVQPD
-273 AANARNVVV
+273 AVNGRNVVV

-291 STPADFTL
+291 STPADFTV
-299 AKALTG
+299 AKSVG
-305 TSAPAAARAATA
+305 TAGATVSTAAVRTPAA
-317 TATAAAAAPAAS
+317 P
-329 VTRTARVEP
+329 VTRTTRTEP
-338 PVQERKAGDMAPR
+338 AVAERKAGDMTPR

-387 VKGIVDVSLHEVP
+387 VKGVVDVSLHEVP

-432 KEGESRRKLAEEQA
+432 KEGEARRKLADEQA

-459 YAKAADLSALLLRT
+459 YAKAADLAPLLLRT
-473 ALTKRAS
+473 ALTKRSS
-480 IQVDPRTNNLI
+480 IQVDPRTNNII
-491 ITDLQAGIDRTNAL
+491 ITDLQAGIDRAVAL

-519 ARIVRTTKS
+519 ARIVRTTKN
-528 FAKELGILWGFG
+528 FAKELGLQWNFG
-540 GSASPEFGNTTP
+540 GAAAPELGNTTP
-552 LSFPNTVQSLGKAG
+552 LAFPNSVRATARTANVNSQADTVGKISLGSL
-566 HVNDQ
+566 N
-571 SADFAKLHLGALNGA
+571 GALN
-586 FQIDAALSALETDRK
+586 IDVALSALETEGK

-623 QEIPYTTLTSA
+623 QEIPYTTLTAA
-634 PSLGDNLIVQQVPQ
+634 PQGGDGVTLVQQVPQ
-648 VSFKTAALTLAVL
+648 VSFKTAALTLQVL

-667 GTVILEVD
+667 GTVILDVD
-675 VDNGSPGDV
+675 VDNGSPGDI
-684 ELNGNRSINTQR
+684 EANGNRSINTQR

-711 GGIYETNELSQG
+711 GGIYETLEARSQ

-733 FIGNLFKRNNSISD
+733 FIGSFFKRNESSSN

-760 KSGEAV
+760 KNAEAV
-766 AAKTNPVNGAGK
+766 AAQTNPVNGAGK

>member
-8 VPLFTLM
+8 VPLITLM
-15 LAALLE
+15 LATLLE

-26 ARSFTF
+26 AKSVTF
-32 GDAEAAQA
+32 GEAQAAQA

-62 KGNGKLAYGTLQEA
+62 RGNGKLAYGTLQEA

-129 TYSVKSSPDGREVT
+129 TYSVKASPDGREVT
-143 VQLAGPAGEAAPVE
+143 VVLASPANEQTAVEPARPAP
-157 TTARAAAPVEA
+157 TMAAPVEA
-168 TAPATGAA
+168 TPAAPAATAA
-176 SAASRLTGV
+176 ANRLTGV

-198 RGNGRLPMAEIEE
+198 RGNGTLPVAEVEE

-233 TNVKKGIVD
+233 TNVKKGVVD
-242 RVRVAAAT
+242 RVRVAGN
-250 GTPGTSRVV
+250 GTQARVI

-273 AANARNVVV
+273 AVNPRNVVV

-291 STPADFTL
+291 TTPADFTL
-299 AKALTG
+299 AKAIAT
-305 TSAPAAARAATA
+305 TSAAPAAAAAVRTQA
-317 TATAAAAAPAAS
+317 TPAA
-329 VTRTARVEP
+329 RTSRTEP
-338 PVQERKAGDMAPR
+338 TVAERKAGDMTPR

-387 VKGIVDVSLHEVP
+387 VKGVVDVSLHEVP

-421 IVRIAPIETLQ
+421 IVRIAPIETLRT
-432 KEGESRRKLAEEQA
+432 EGESRRRLAEEQA
-446 LSGELVTVTKTLS
+446 LSGELVTVTKMLS
-459 YAKAADLSALLLRT
+459 YAKAADLAPLLLRT
-473 ALTKRAS
+473 ALTKRSS

-491 ITDLQAGIDRTNAL
+491 ITDLQAGLDRATAL

-519 ARIVRTTKS
+519 ARIVRTTKD
-528 FAKELGILWGFG
+528 FAKELGIQWGFG
-540 GSASPEFGNTTP
+540 GIGGARAGQHDAVRLPE
-552 LSFPNTVQSLGKAG
+552 
-566 HVNDQ
+566 
-571 SADFAKLHLGALNGA
+571 LHPRRRDGWQG
-586 FQIDAALSALETDRK
+586 QRVDR
-601 VQILLKPRVVT
+601 
-612 QNNIKATITRG
+612 A
-623 QEIPYTTLTSA
+623 TSA
-634 PSLGDNLIVQQVPQ
+634 RS
-648 VSFKTAALTLAVL
+648 
-661 PRISAS
+661 RSA
-667 GTVILEVD
+667 
-675 VDNGSPGDV
+675 
-684 ELNGNRSINTQR
+684 R
-696 VQTTVLVKDQGTTVI
+696 
-711 GGIYETNELSQG
+711 
-723 DRTPGLSRVP
+723 
-733 FIGNLFKRNNSISD
+733 
-747 EGELLIFITPRIL
+747 
-760 KSGEAV
+760 
-766 AAKTNPVNGAGK
+766 

>member
-8 VPLFTLM
+8 VPLLTLM

-26 ARSFTF
+26 ARSVTF
-32 GDAEAAQA
+32 GEAQAAQA

-62 KGNGKLAYGTLQEA
+62 RGNGKLAYGTLQEA

-99 GQGALRRVRVAL
+99 GQGPLRRVRVAL

-129 TYSVKSSPDGREVT
+129 TYSVKASADGREVT
-143 VQLAGPAGEAAPVE
+143 IVLAGPSGEQTALEPARPAPAA
-157 TTARAAAPVEA
+157 VEA
-168 TAPATGAA
+168 PSA
-176 SAASRLTGV
+176 SAAATRLTGV

-198 RGNGRLPMAEIEE
+198 RGNGMLPVAQVEE
-211 AKDAPAR
+211 AKDAPPR
-218 LVLSFPGVRPAVTAL
+218 LVLTFAGVRPGVGAVTS
-233 TNVKKGIVD
+233 VKRGVVD
-242 RVRVAAAT
+242 RVRVSNGSGAT
-250 GTPGTSRVV
+250 RVV
-259 VEMSKQYAYRVQPD
+259 VEATKQYAYRVQPD
-273 AANARNVVV
+273 ATNPRNVVV

-291 STPADFTL
+291 ATPADFTL
-299 AKALTG
+299 SQAV
-305 TSAPAAARAATA
+305 SAPAATASAAPRTS
-317 TATAAAAAPAAS
+317 TPAAAPRAA
-329 VTRTARVEP
+329 RMEP
-338 PVQERKAGDMAPR
+338 TVAERKPGDNAPR

-374 AEITGLNLVIDPE
+374 AEITGLNLVIDPN
-387 VKGIVDVSLHEVP
+387 VKGVVDVSLHEVP

-421 IVRIAPIETLQ
+421 IVRIAPIDTLQ
-432 KEGESRRKLAEEQA
+432 KEGEARRRLAEEQA

-473 ALTKRAS
+473 ALTRRAS

-491 ITDLQAGIDRTNAL
+491 ITDLQAGIDRASAL
-505 LVDLD
+505 LVELD

-519 ARIVRTTKS
+519 ARIVRTTKD
-528 FAKELGILWGFG
+528 FAKELGIQWGFG
-540 GSASPEFGNTTP
+540 AAAAPELGNTTP
-552 LSFPNTVQSLGKAG
+552 FAFPNSIRAG
-566 HVNDQ
+566 GNAGSINQ
-571 SADFAKLHLGALNGA
+571 QGADFGRVTLGALNGA
-586 FQIDAALSALETDRK
+586 FTIDAALSALETEGK
-601 VQILLKPRVVT
+601 VQVLLKPRVVT

-623 QEIPYTTLTSA
+623 EEIPYTTLTAA
-634 PSLGDNLIVQQVPQ
+634 PAGGDGISIVQQVPQ
-648 VSFKTAALTLAVL
+648 VSFKTAALTLNVL

-675 VDNGSPGDV
+675 VDNGSRGTVQP
-684 ELNGNRSINTQR
+684 NGNVSVNTQR

-711 GGIYETNELSQG
+711 GGIYETLERRQQE
-723 DRTPGLSRVP
+723 RTPGLSRVP
-733 FIGNLFKRNNSISD
+733 FIGSLFKRNDMASN
-747 EGELLIFITPRIL
+747 EGELLVFITPRIL
-760 KSGEAV
+760 RNAEAV
-766 AAKTNPVNGAGK
+766 TAQTNPVNGAGK

>member
-8 VPLFTLM
+8 VPLLTLM
-15 LAALLE
+15 LATLLE

-26 ARSFTF
+26 AKSFTF
-32 GDAEAAQA
+32 GEAQAAQA

-129 TYSVKSSPDGREVT
+129 TYSVKASPDGREVT
-143 VQLAGPAGEAAPVE
+143 VVLAGPSNEQTAVEPARPAP
-157 TTARAAAPVEA
+157 AMAAPVEA
-168 TAPATGAA
+168 TPAAPSATAA
-176 SAASRLTGV
+176 ANRLTGV

-198 RGNGRLPMAEIEE
+198 RGNGKLPVAEVEE

-218 LVLSFPGVRPAVTAL
+218 LVLTFPGVRPAATPL
-233 TNVKKGIVD
+233 TNVKKGVVD
-242 RVRVAAAT
+242 RVRVANGSGAT
-250 GTPGTSRVV
+250 RVV

-273 AANARNVVV
+273 AVNPRNVVV

-291 STPADFTL
+291 TTPADFTL
-299 AKALTG
+299 AKAL
-305 TSAPAAARAATA
+305 AATS
-317 TATAAAAAPAAS
+317 AAPAAS
-329 VTRTARVEP
+329 AAVRTQPAPAARATRTEP
-338 PVQERKAGDMAPR
+338 TVQERKAGDMTPR

-387 VKGIVDVSLHEVP
+387 VKGVVDVSLHEVP

-432 KEGESRRKLAEEQA
+432 KEGESRRRLADEQA

-459 YAKAADLSALLLRT
+459 YAKAADLAPLLLRT
-473 ALTKRAS
+473 ALTKRSS

-491 ITDLQAGIDRTNAL
+491 ITDLQAGIDRASAL

-519 ARIVRTTKS
+519 ARIVRTTKD
-528 FAKELGILWGFG
+528 FAKELGIQWGFG
-540 GSASPEFGNTTP
+540 GSAAPELGNTTP
-552 LSFPNTVQSLGKAG
+552 FAFPNSIRAGATAGKANQETENFG
-566 HVNDQ
+566 
-571 SADFAKLHLGALNGA
+571 KITLGSLTGA
-586 FQIDAALSALETDRK
+586 FGIDAALSALETDGK
-601 VQILLKPRVVT
+601 VQVLLKPRVVT

-623 QEIPYTTLTSA
+623 EEIPYVTLSA
-634 PSLGDNLIVQQVPQ
+634 TPSGGDGFTIVQQVPQ

-675 VDNGSPGDV
+675 VDNGSRGF
-684 ELNGNRSINTQR
+684 EQRNGNVSINTQR

-711 GGIYETNELSQG
+711 GGIYETLETNIQG
-723 DRTPGLSRVP
+723 RTPGLSRVP
-733 FIGNLFKRNNSISD
+733 FIGNFFKRSNTTSN
-747 EGELLIFITPRIL
+747 EGELLVFITPRIL
-760 KSGEAV
+760 KNAEAV
-766 AAKTNPVNGAGK
+766 AAQTNPVTGAGK